1 MITRWVLLSNT
12 TVAPLAA
19 SLKAGLAGL
28 VGGAEVTCHEH
39 GECFRRIL
47 DPASDLYEKGADMAV
62 LHLDLAELQPSFDTL
77 AVFGTAEEKIS
88 LPGKCAEQV
97 ATLAQAL
104 RAGLRAPLLVS
115 TFSNPP
121 RSPLGI
127 GADPTRRR
135 AVQEANLALGEAL
148 RSLPDS
154 HAIDL
159 EALWRE
165 AGEADRDRRF
175 EDIAQFPYGPQMQR
189 LLVGEWLRHYRALHG
204 LSRKCVVLDLDNTLW
219 GGVLGEDGADGIL
232 LGNHPAGRA
241 FHRFQSA
248 LKLLRQRG
256 VLLAI
261 ASKNNADDI
270 LPILRKH
277 PDMVL
282 HEEDFAS
289 IQANWQDKGAQITAI
304 LCEMKIAPRH
314 LVFLDDNP
322 SERLLVQRMHP
333 EVLVPEMPADP
344 ALFADL
350 LSVCELDTLQFTRED
365 ALRTEMIRADRQR
378 DTLQKKA
385 PSLEEFLRELQIE
398 VTLQPLTPALLE
410 RATQL
415 CQRTNQFNLTS
426 VRHSFDDLRQIAASP
441 RHRAF
446 MARVRDRFGD
456 HGWTGL
462 VILALEGNLA
472 VVDTL
477 LLSCRVLGKDVELL
491 LFDTAVA
498 TALEAGARKLRGVW
512 RPTAKNAPCADYYGK
527 CGMSPV
533 EATTANERVWETTL
547 DGLLSRAPVYI
558 KVVPPPQGE
567 ASES

>member
-12 TVAPLAA
+12 TIAPLAA
-19 SLKAGLAGL
+19 SLKAGLAVL
-28 VGGAEVTCHEH
+28 AGGAEVTCHEH

-47 DPASDLYEKGADMAV
+47 DPESDLYQKGADMAV
-62 LHLDLAELQPSFDTL
+62 LHLDLAELQPSFDAI
-77 AVFGTAEEKIS
+77 AVFGTVEEKMS
-88 LPGKCAEQV
+88 LPRECAEQV
-97 ATLAQAL
+97 ATLARAL
-104 RAGLRAPLLVS
+104 RVGLRAPLLVS
-115 TFSNPP
+115 TFSAPP

-127 GADPTRRR
+127 GADPARRR
-135 AVQEANLALGEAL
+135 AMREANLALGEAL
-148 RSLPDS
+148 QSLPDS

-159 EALWRE
+159 DALWRE

-175 EDIAQFPYGPQMQR
+175 EDIAQFPYGPRMQG

-219 GGVLGEDGADGIL
+219 GGVLGEDGADGIH

-248 LKLLRQRG
+248 LKLLRRRG
-256 VLLAI
+256 ILLAV

-270 LPILRKH
+270 LPILRSH

-282 HEEDFAS
+282 REEDFAS
-289 IQANWQDKGAQITAI
+289 IQANWQDKGTQIATI
-304 LCEMKIAPRH
+304 LRELKIAPHH

-322 SERLLVQRMHP
+322 SERLLVRRMHP

-350 LSVCELDTLQFTRED
+350 LSGCELDTLQFTRED

-378 DTLQKKA
+378 DTLQQKA

-398 VTLQPLTPALLE
+398 VTLQPLSPALLE
-410 RATQL
+410 RAAQL

-426 VRHSFDDLRQIAASP
+426 VRHSLDDLRRITTSP
-441 RHRAF
+441 RHRSF

-462 VILALEGNLA
+462 VILALEGDLA
-472 VVDTL
+472 IVDTL
-477 LLSCRVLGKDVELL
+477 LLSCRVLGKDVELV
-491 LFDTAVA
+491 LFDAAVA
-498 TALEAGARKLRGVW
+498 TVREAGARKLRGVW
-512 RPTAKNAPCADYYGK
+512 HPTAKNAPCADYYGK

-533 EATTANERVWETTL
+533 ETTTAVERVWETTL

-558 KVVPPPQGE
+558 KVVSLTQGE

>member
-12 TVAPLAA
+12 TVSPLAA
-19 SLKAGLAGL
+19 PLKSALTGL
-28 VGGAEVTCHEH
+28 VGDAAVTCHEH

-47 DPASDLYEKGADMAV
+47 DPASDLYREGADMVV
-62 LHLDLAELQPSFDTL
+62 LHLDLAELQPSFDAL
-77 AVFGTAEEKIS
+77 AVFGTEKERAS
-88 LPGKCAEQV
+88 LPGECAEQV
-97 ATLAQAL
+97 SGLVRTL
-104 RAGLRAPLLVS
+104 RGSLRAPLLVS
-115 TFSNPP
+115 TFSAPP

-127 GADPTRRR
+127 GVDPARRR
-135 AVQEANLALGEAL
+135 AVQEANLALVEAL
-148 RSLPDS
+148 RRLPDC

-159 EALWRE
+159 DALWRE

-175 EDIAQFPYGPQMQR
+175 EDIAQFPYGPRMQG
-189 LLVGEWLRHYRALHG
+189 LLVREWLRHSRALNG

-219 GGVLGEDGADGIL
+219 GGILGEDGPDGIRV
-232 LGNHPAGRA
+232 GNHPAGRA

-256 VLLAI
+256 VLLAV
-261 ASKNNADDI
+261 ASKNNMDDV
-270 LPILRKH
+270 LPVLRNH

-282 HEEDFAS
+282 REEDFAS
-289 IQANWQDKGAQITAI
+289 IQANWQDKGAQLAAI
-304 LCEMKIAPRH
+304 QQELKIGPRH

-322 SERLLVQRMHP
+322 SERLLVRRMHP
-333 EVLVPEMPADP
+333 EVLVPEMPQDP

-350 LSVCELDTLQFTRED
+350 LAECELDALQFTRED
-365 ALRTEMIRADRQR
+365 ALRTEMLRADRQR
-378 DTLQKKA
+378 DTLQQQN
-385 PSLEEFLRELQIE
+385 PSLEDFLRELRIE
-398 VTLQPLTPALLE
+398 VTLQPLVPALLE
-410 RATQL
+410 RAAQL

-426 VRHSFDDLRQIAASP
+426 VRHSLDDLRRIAASP

-462 VILALEGNLA
+462 VILALEGDLA

-498 TALEAGARKLRGVW
+498 TARASGARKLRGIW
-512 RPTAKNAPCADYYGK
+512 RPTAKNAPCADYYEK
-527 CGMSPV
+527 CGMAPV
-533 EATTANERVWETTL
+533 GAAAAGERAWEAPL
-547 DGLLSRAPVYI
+547 DGLLSRAPAYI
-558 KVVPPPQGE
+558 KVVSPTHGE
-567 ASES
+567 ASGS